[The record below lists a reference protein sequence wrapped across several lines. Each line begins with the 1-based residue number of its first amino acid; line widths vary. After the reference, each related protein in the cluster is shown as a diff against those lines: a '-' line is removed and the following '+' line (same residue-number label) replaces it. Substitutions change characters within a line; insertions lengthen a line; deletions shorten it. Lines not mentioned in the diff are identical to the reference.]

1 MKLRGGNGPTVRAA
15 QLSDVVGSVQYNPV
29 SVYLTGGSS
38 SAQTLQDANFI
49 TYTGATYYRQ
59 GNVVIEGLGNAVI
72 INLDPSVG
80 TVASDGT
87 ITRLSSG
94 IMRLLIETPHLTL
107 PLVCDLTT
115 VSAAPEQPNQF
126 VSTVA
131 GSLAAHLQG
140 QVDNRINNTMSMAVN
155 GLVFSTQ
162 NHATQ
167 SYVRNPNLWCA
178 DVNLTCISPW
188 NSNGANTKAGTL
200 ITPRHVLNATHYEYN
215 VGNTVRF
222 VAQDGT
228 VHNRTI
234 TGKARHPNYVPYTPD
249 LTIYTLASNL
259 PVGITPCKLMP
270 SNWTSYL
277 VQNLSNRPPAL
288 GLDQEEKALIID
300 FYTDGAFLTPTDSDR
315 RIFDESK
322 IGGDSGNPAF
332 LIVNGELVLITV
344 WTYGGA
350 GSGTPVASYIEGL
363 NTMIVT
369 ADAQAGVSTGYT
381 VTEADFSRWPHLT
394 TKNYM
399 LHNDGGS
406 VITALVEYGL
416 QNGKMSYREAGSDTH
431 YLEAVWSGT
440 TSTWD
445 YNAVIDGTPFTV
457 DFSVDDVATP
467 DLATFE
473 FGNAFW

>member
-1 MKLRGGNGPTVRAA
+1 MMKLRGGNGPTVRVA
-15 QLSDVVGSVQYNPV
+15 QLSDVAGSAQYNPV

-38 SAQTLQDANFI
+38 SAQALQDANFI

-94 IMRLLIETPHLTL
+94 IMRLLIKTSHLTL

-200 ITPRHVLNATHYEYN
+200 ITPRHVLNAAHYEYN

-234 TGKARHPNYVPYTPD
+234 TGKARHPNYLPYTPD

-277 VQNLSNRPPAL
+277 VHNISNRPPAL

-300 FYTDGAFLTPTDSDR
+300 FYINGAFLTPTDSDR

-350 GSGTPVASYIEGL
+350 GSGTPVASYIADL
-363 NTMIVT
+363 NAMIVT

-381 VTEADFSRWPHLT
+381 VTEADFSAFP
-394 TKNYM
+394 NY
-399 LHNDGGS
+399 
-406 VITALVEYGL
+406 
-416 QNGKMSYREAGSDTH
+416 
-431 YLEAVWSGT
+431 
-440 TSTWD
+440 
-445 YNAVIDGTPFTV
+445 
-457 DFSVDDVATP
+457 
-467 DLATFE
+467 
-473 FGNAFW
+473 